1 MKTNHCSEIHN
12 YLNHKTSTLSPL
24 SLKHHFFHSPMLSI
38 LFFIS
43 FMFFFYFLFLSFIS
57 LTIFHWIFLFWLVWP
72 HLPLLYSVYLPHP
85 ISHNSLTQCPLFSH
99 SFSFSFYPFH
109 IPFVCLEK
117 CLFWLQQCTMAWWE
131 IIVRKQNSFLIFI
144 SFSHFPK

>member
-12 YLNHKTSTLSPL
+12 YLNHKTSSLSL
-24 SLKHHFFHSPMLSI
+24 VSLKHPFFHFSMLSV

-43 FMFFFYFLFLSFIS
+43 FMIFFYFLFLSFITFTIPPSS
-57 LTIFHWIFLFWLVWP
+57 LTVCLSPSFNF
-72 HLPLLYSVYLPHP
+72 SQ
-85 ISHNSLTQCPLFSH
+85 SSH
-99 SFSFSFYPFH
+99 SMSFIFPTNFHSPFSYSFFFSFYPFH
-109 IPFVCLEK
+109 ILFVCLEK